1 MLLRRIITHVKD
13 QNWFAVGIEFVI
25 VVLGILIAFQITN
38 WADNAR
44 EQNNLDE
51 AEIILKED
59 LLSNYFI
66 SYERL
71 AISECRISSL
81 KNLGNKLLEQNDYWL
96 GLPISNSEITK
107 GHGLH
112 PVLFT
117 PYSTNWGSRI
127 WDAELA
133 RGTFDT
139 MDNRR
144 LLSMGQIF
152 RLASY
157 AVDVQ
162 GDIIKAEGRLK
173 ILGNTIALSQTDRLR
188 YYELV
193 SETDTNSRNLERI
206 AQSIITRIELMGL
219 ELDHGHYKIFSKNV
233 EDNINRLT
241 SLNGKCV
248 KPFSALSFDI
258 AAIGPE
264 LVI

>member
-13 QNWFAVGIEFVI
+13 QNWFAVVLDFVI

-44 EQNNLDE
+44 EQNNLAE

-59 LLSNYFI
+59 LLSNYFV

-71 AISECRISSL
+71 ALSECRISSL
-81 KNLGNKLLEQNDYWL
+81 KNLGDKLLEQSGEWQ
-96 GLPISNSEITK
+96 GLPQSNPELIK
-107 GHGLH
+107 GHGLV
-112 PVLFT
+112 PILFT
-117 PYSTNWGSRI
+117 SNSTTWGSRI

-144 LLSMGQIF
+144 LLSMGHIF
-152 RLASY
+152 RLARY

-193 SETDTNSRNLERI
+193 SEIDTNSRNLERI
-206 AQSIITRIELMGL
+206 TQSIITNIELMGL
-219 ELDHGHYKIFSKNV
+219 ELADGHYKIFSKNV
-233 EDNINRLT
+233 EENINRLKY
-241 SLNGKCV
+241 LHGKCV
-248 KPFSALSFDI
+248 KPFSPPPFDI
-258 AAIGPE
+258 AD
-264 LVI
+264 